1 MWYEHL
7 RKCQKLRMQLWG
19 HSIAI
24 LSLFNYAGFMFL
36 HLFPSASDAFPFTI
50 ACCRD
55 DEASVQPGA
64 YVDTRLLPQLNAQI
78 DRPWPEPSLV
88 LNVMLDDCL

>member
-24 LSLFNYAGFMFL
+24 LSLFNYAGFMFCTC
-36 HLFPSASDAFPFTI
+36 F
-50 ACCRD
+50 
-55 DEASVQPGA
+55 
-64 YVDTRLLPQLNAQI
+64 LLQVTHSLLQSHVAEMTKHPCSLEHTSIPVCFLN
-78 DRPWPEPSLV
+78 
-88 LNVMLDDCL
+88 